1 MSTLLAFL
9 KALFSLIG
17 QITNLWLLQQA
28 REAGRAEVREAVTQ
42 ETLEKVQAARGI
54 EREVAATD
62 LDDLAQRMR
71 RFQRD

>member
-1 MSTLLAFL
+1 MGILTFL
-9 KALFSLIG
+9 KSLFSIVDQVLSMV
-17 QITNLWLLQQA
+17 QA
-28 REAGRAEVREAVTQ
+28 ERLKQAGRNEVELANAK
-42 ETLEKVQAARGI
+42 ETLEQVQAARGI